1 MEEPLPITQ
10 SKVLYEFADPK
21 LESLSAGQK
30 LLLRVGKANRDK
42 LKSKL
47 QELRQAV
54 TSMAIKE

>member
-1 MEEPLPITQ
+1 
-10 SKVLYEFADPK
+10 VLYEFADPK